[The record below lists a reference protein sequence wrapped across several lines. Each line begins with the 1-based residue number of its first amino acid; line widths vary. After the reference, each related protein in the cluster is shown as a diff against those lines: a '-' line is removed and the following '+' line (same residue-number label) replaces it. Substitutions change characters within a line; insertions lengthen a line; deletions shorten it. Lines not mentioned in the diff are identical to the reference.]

1 MKSVRIK
8 LAVLTSIL
16 LSIAGAVPAQERY
29 VKPVD
34 EAKLNPSFLAF
45 RTKLI
50 TAAERKD
57 TQFILGILDPKIEL
71 SFGGDAGIPAFKR
84 IWKVD
89 SKNSEFWA
97 AFLQVI
103 RNGGQFTGEGGNRLN
118 LFAAPYPH
126 TAWPDDLDGFEH
138 SVIFGN
144 NVNLRKEPNMNA
156 EVVARLSY
164 NVVRIEPKTV
174 PKSGKSEYPG
184 WWQITT
190 LGGLRGFVRQEF
202 VRSPLDYRAGFERK
216 RGVWKMIFFIAGD

>member
-34 EAKLNPSFLAF
+34 EAKQNPSFLAF
-45 RTKLI
+45 RTKVI
-50 TAAERKD
+50 SASERKD
-57 TQFILGILDPKIEL
+57 TQFILSILDPKIEL

-97 AFLQVI
+97 AFLQVV

-156 EVVARLSY
+156 EVVTRLSY
-164 NVVRIEPKTV
+164 NVVRIEPETV

-190 LGGLRGFVRQEF
+190 LGGLQGFVKQEF

>member
-8 LAVLTSIL
+8 LAVLTSIF
-16 LSIAGAVPAQERY
+16 LSISGATSAQERF
-29 VKPVD
+29 VRPVD
-34 EAKLNPSFLAF
+34 DAKLNPSFLAF

-50 TAAERKD
+50 SAAERKD
-57 TQFILGILDPKIEL
+57 SQFILSILDPKIEL
-71 SFGGDAGIPAFKR
+71 SFGGDAGIQAFKR
-84 IWKVD
+84 IWKID

-103 RNGGQFTGEGGNRLN
+103 KNGGQFTGEGATRLN

-156 EVVARLSY
+156 EVVTRLSY
-164 NVVRIEPKTV
+164 NVVRIESETV
-174 PKSGKSEYPG
+174 PKSGRSEYPG
-184 WWQITT
+184 WRQVTT
-190 LGGLRGFVRQEF
+190 LGGLRGFVKQEF

>member
-1 MKSVRIK
+1 MNDMKVK
-8 LAVLTSIL
+8 LLFLVIL
-16 LSIAGAVPAQERY
+16 FLSSGGIAQERY

-34 EAKLNPSFLAF
+34 EAKINPSFLAF

-50 TAAERKD
+50 AAAERKD
-57 TQFILGILDPKIEL
+57 TQFILSILDPKIEL

-84 IWKVD
+84 IWKID

-97 AFLQVI
+97 ALLQVI
-103 RNGGQFTGEGGNRLN
+103 KNGGQFTGEGANRLN

-156 EVVARLSY
+156 EVVTRLSY
-164 NVVRIEPKTV
+164 NVVRIEPETV
-174 PKSGKSEYPG
+174 PKSGKSEYSG

-190 LGGLRGFVRQEF
+190 LGGLRGFVKREF
-202 VRSPLDYRAGFERK
+202 VRSPLDYRAGFEKK
-216 RGVWKMIFFIAGD
+216 RGVWKMTFFIAGD